1 MECLSI
7 VLIFLCINS
16 IAIVRVFIPIYC
28 LAVSLLFL
36 RINLNEV
43 GFFLLKYA
51 YEIYFYIFCLH
62 AEIYVYNITH
72 KALNNELI
80 NYEIKT

>member
-7 VLIFLCINS
+7 VLIFLDINS
-16 IAIVRVFIPIYC
+16 IAIVPVFIPIYC

-36 RINLNEV
+36 RINLNDV

-51 YEIYFYIFCLH
+51 YEIYFYILCLH

-72 KALNNELI
+72 KVLNNELI

>member
-1 MECLSI
+1 M
-7 VLIFLCINS
+7 LIFLDINS
-16 IAIVRVFIPIYC
+16 IAIVPVFIPIYC

-36 RINLNEV
+36 RINLNDV
-43 GFFLLKYA
+43 GFFLLNYA
-51 YEIYFYIFCLH
+51 YEIYSYILCLH

-72 KALNNELI
+72 KVLNNELI

>member
-36 RINLNEV
+36 RINLNDV

-51 YEIYFYIFCLH
+51 YEIYFYILCLH

-72 KALNNELI
+72 KVLNNELI

>member
-1 MECLSI
+1 MW
-7 VLIFLCINS
+7 
-16 IAIVRVFIPIYC
+16 
-28 LAVSLLFL
+28 
-36 RINLNEV
+36 

-51 YEIYFYIFCLH
+51 YEIYFYILCLH

-72 KALNNELI
+72 KVLNNELI

>member
-1 MECLSI
+1 MECLSV

-36 RINLNEV
+36 RINLNDV

-51 YEIYFYIFCLH
+51 YEIYFYILCLH

-72 KALNNELI
+72 TVLNNELI

>member
-1 MECLSI
+1 M
-7 VLIFLCINS
+7 LIFLCINS
-16 IAIVRVFIPIYC
+16 IAIVPVFIPIYC

-36 RINLNEV
+36 RINLNDV
-43 GFFLLKYA
+43 GFFLVKYA
-51 YEIYFYIFCLH
+51 YEIYFYILCLH

-72 KALNNELI
+72 EVLNNELI

>member
-7 VLIFLCINS
+7 VLIFLDINS
-16 IAIVRVFIPIYC
+16 IAIVPVFIPIYC

-36 RINLNEV
+36 RINLNDV
-43 GFFLLKYA
+43 GFFLLNYA
-51 YEIYFYIFCLH
+51 YEIYSYILCLH

-72 KALNNELI
+72 KVLNNELI